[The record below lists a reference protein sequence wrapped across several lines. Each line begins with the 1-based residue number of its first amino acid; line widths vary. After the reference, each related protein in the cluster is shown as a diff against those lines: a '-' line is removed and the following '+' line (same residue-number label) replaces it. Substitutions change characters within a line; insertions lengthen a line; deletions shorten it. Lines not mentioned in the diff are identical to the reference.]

1 MPILRAMRLFNAI
14 EANEFTAATLEALLA
29 DAGRRNDLDAVT
41 ADRALMHRLAQTP
54 AAAAVVLGSARGRAS
69 VFASTVAMEAL
80 CASRLG
86 RDAVFN
92 TPAVLAALVAS
103 PVGMGTLGES
113 VICKMQLSVSTPALT
128 AVAGS
133 ATALTALRGCSQY
146 RVVAV
151 GYGYGTTVPFT
162 MPGERYI
169 MLGVS
174 QNIAQNTTVTMQ
186 TILAS
191 GSGAT
196 TIINSSDNTGTS
208 ATTKAAAVTLQAPY
222 SATRNSGSTTYHGLL
237 RCDI

>member
-113 VICKMQLSVSTPALT
+113 VICKMQLSVSAPALT
-128 AVAGS
+128 ALAGS

-146 RVVAV
+146 SVVTVASN
-151 GYGYGTTVPFT
+151 YGVAVPFT

-174 QNIAQNTTVTMQ
+174 QNIAQGTTVTMQ

-196 TIINSSDNTGTS
+196 TIINPGDGTGTS
-208 ATTKAAAVTLQAPY
+208 ATSKAAAVTLQAPF
-222 SATRNSGSTTYHGLL
+222 SATRSTSSTTFHGLL

>member
-86 RDAVFN
+86 RAAVFD
-92 TPAVLAALVAS
+92 TPAVMAALAASA
-103 PVGMGTLGES
+103 VGMATVGES
-113 VICKMQLSVSTPALT
+113 VICKMQLSASAPALS
-128 AVAGS
+128 AVLAS
-133 ATALTALRGCSQY
+133 TTALTTLRAASQY
-146 RVVAV
+146 EVRLISPNIAIPLV
-151 GYGYGTTVPFT
+151 
-162 MPGERYI
+162 GERYI
-169 MLGVS
+169 ALGMS
-174 QNIAQNTTVTMQ
+174 
-186 TILAS
+186 
-191 GSGAT
+191 
-196 TIINSSDNTGTS
+196 TGTQLNLTITLSTLTAS
-208 ATTKAAAVTLQAPY
+208 ATGGNTIQQVTADGTGTLATNKSAALGLRAPY
-222 SATRNSGSTTYHGLL
+222 FSTHNQTQQAYLGLL